1 MANPRKMYMNK
12 AMKSFVIERDF
23 IKDIESYDCYIKE
36 DDIVPFS
43 QLEMDGI
50 ISRHNVSADERN
62 NIVELL
68 NDFQNA
74 LIEKIKS

>member
-1 MANPRKMYMNK
+1 MANPKKMYMNK

-43 QLEMDGI
+43 QLEIDGI
-50 ISRHNVSADERN
+50 ISRHNISVDERSN
-62 NIVELL
+62 VVELL

>member
-1 MANPRKMYMNK
+1 MANPKKMYMNK

-50 ISRHNVSADERN
+50 ISRHNISADERN

>member
-50 ISRHNVSADERN
+50 ISRHNISADERN

>member
-1 MANPRKMYMNK
+1 MANPKKMYMNK
-12 AMKSFVIERDF
+12 AMKSFVVERDF

-50 ISRHNVSADERN
+50 ISRHNISADERN